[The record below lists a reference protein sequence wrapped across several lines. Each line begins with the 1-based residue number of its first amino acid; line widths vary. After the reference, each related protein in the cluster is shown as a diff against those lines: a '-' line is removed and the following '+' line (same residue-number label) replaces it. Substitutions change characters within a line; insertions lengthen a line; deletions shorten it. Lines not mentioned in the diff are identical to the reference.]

1 MATLADLHRS
11 VQTAIASKR
20 VGRPVF
26 VRYTFQGLEQP
37 DAVVPKL
44 ANAAAAVREWIGQPL
59 ERVQA
64 VGNVESGQVA
74 LTLQFRDGATALV
87 SFARTPPRGDGV
99 DLMVLGNHGTIY
111 HDAGSAELWD
121 EPAAG
126 GAEPA
131 DATLQALIERAL
143 RSGRPEP
150 AAGATP

>member
-1 MATLADLHRS
+1 MSRLADLHRS

-26 VRYTFQGLEQP
+26 VRYTLQGLDQP

-44 ANAAAAVREWIGQPL
+44 ARATAAVREWVGQPL

-64 VGNVESGQVA
+64 VGNVESGQVS

-87 SFARTPPRGDGV
+87 SFARTPPHGDGM
-99 DLMVLGNHGTIY
+99 DLMVLGNHGAIH
-111 HDAGSAELWD
+111 HDAGAAELWD
-121 EPAAG
+121 ERAAATEEPPDPA
-126 GAEPA
+126 
-131 DATLQALIERAL
+131 LRALIERAL
-143 RSGRPEP
+143 RSGKPEP